1 MSHRL
6 APALIAA
13 VAMLSVAA
21 CAAAPLSSPASPTP
35 GAVPSQAP
43 GSLPPATTPLPQT
56 PVPSAPASTASPV
69 SEGPDSGNVEEP
81 AAGPMLSIELV
92 DATTIRATI
101 EDPAAKA
108 WRIAVAGT
116 GQLAQDRLSIVVETG
131 DVAPMVTVA
140 EIHDG
145 RTVSVMDL
153 SGFGDPT
160 AAAGGCHAT
169 LGVCVDSDS
178 IRYPARGD
186 GRLVVNLSR
195 IDGTMPLTVTGGT
208 AGWPGEPFILGPWT
222 NTDSF
227 PWDPA
232 ASD

>member
-6 APALIAA
+6 VPAFIALA
-13 VAMLSVAA
+13 AAITVAA
-21 CAAAPLSSPASPTP
+21 CAASPSFPPTPSPSLPSVAPLPTP
-35 GAVPSQAP
+35 SIP
-43 GSLPPATTPLPQT
+43 SLPATP
-56 PVPSAPASTASPV
+56 PV
-69 SEGPDSGNVEEP
+69 SEPTAPPASERPDSGNVDEP
-81 AAGPMLSIELV
+81 AAGPVLSIELV

-108 WRIAVAGT
+108 WRIDVAGI
-116 GQLAQDRLSIVVETG
+116 GQLAGDRLSIVVETG
-131 DVAPMVTVA
+131 DVAPLVTVA
-140 EIHDG
+140 EIRDG

-169 LGVCVDSDS
+169 LTVCVDSDS
-178 IRYPARGD
+178 VRYPARGD
-186 GRLVVNLSR
+186 GRLVVSLTRN
-195 IDGTMPLTVTGGT
+195 DGTLPLTVTGST

-222 NTDSF
+222 STEAF

-232 ASD
+232 ASG

>member
-13 VAMLSVAA
+13 VAILAVGA
-21 CAAAPLSSPASPTP
+21 CAQSPLSSPPPLAPS
-35 GAVPSQAP
+35 AVPSGES
-43 GSLPPATTPLPQT
+43 GSLPPATPFVPPTPA
-56 PVPSAPASTASPV
+56 PSAAGPTATAG
-69 SEGPDSGNVEEP
+69 EGPDSGNVEEP

-92 DATTIRATI
+92 DATTIRATL
-101 EDPAAKA
+101 EDPAARA
-108 WRIAVAGT
+108 WRIDVAGT
-116 GQLAQDRLSIVVETG
+116 GQLAGDRLSIVVETG
-131 DVAPMVTVA
+131 DVAPMVTVT

-169 LGVCVDSDS
+169 LTVCVDNDG

-186 GRLVVNLSR
+186 GTLVVNLTR
-195 IDGTMPLTVTGGT
+195 NDGTLPLAVTGST

-222 NTDSF
+222 DTESF

-232 ASD
+232 PSS